1 MKQNRI
7 VEKRTN
13 KRNETHFLLQEMWAG
28 ILFVFL
34 LPYVCA
40 CLWGHVGEEK
50 EQLRHLAD
58 REVELSFQPEK
69 EYVGNIELSWG
80 TWTLPLEEY
89 LVYELAAT
97 MPEHYEPETLKA
109 QAVLL
114 RTEFL
119 QRASEQQT
127 DNLTLQEPA
136 LEPWYGTGIDEMPE
150 NYREAVKE
158 TEGIYLCYE
167 GKPVL
172 VAYCLIS
179 NGHTRNA
186 QENWNTTAYPYLA
199 GVESG
204 QDENASG
211 YRQTVVVSKV
221 VYLEKLKGIIEP
233 TEELGT
239 EELEDSL
246 WQRAKYEYDSAGYVT
261 RVSFYKGEN
270 QEEFIASCKGEQFR
284 YLFGL
289 QSASFTAA
297 EDGGKIVFQ
306 VTGVG
311 HGYGM
316 SQYGANHKAVNG
328 ESYDEILKEY
338 FPGTEL
344 AKIE

>member
-1 MKQNRI
+1 M
-7 VEKRTN
+7 
-13 KRNETHFLLQEMWAG
+13 HFLLQEMWAG
-28 ILFVFL
+28 LLFVFL

-50 EQLRHLAD
+50 EQLYHLED
-58 REVELSFQPEK
+58 RETELSIQPEK
-69 EYVGNIELSWG
+69 VYVGNVELSWG
-80 TWTLPLEEY
+80 IWTLSMEEY
-89 LVYELAAT
+89 LVYKLAAT

-119 QRASEQQT
+119 QKATEQQT
-127 DNLTLQEPA
+127 DSLTLPEPA
-136 LEPWYGTGIDEMPE
+136 LESWYGMGIDEMPE
-150 NYREAVKE
+150 SYQKAVKE

-172 VAYCLIS
+172 AAYCLIS

-186 QENWNTTAYPYLA
+186 QENWNTTAYPYLT

-211 YRQTVVVSKV
+211 YHQTVTVSKP
-221 VYLEKLKGIIEP
+221 VYLEKLKDIIEP
-233 TEELGT
+233 EEELYE

-246 WQRAKYEYDSAGYVT
+246 WQQVKYEYDSAGYVT
-261 RVSFYKGEN
+261 KVSFYRGEN
-270 QEEFIASCKGEQFR
+270 QEELLASCQGEQFR

-289 QSASFTAA
+289 QSASFTATK
-297 EDGGKIVFQ
+297 EGEKIVFQ

-328 ESYDEILKEY
+328 EGYDEILKEY
-338 FPGTEL
+338 FPDTEL